1 MNKTYDSYASILS
14 TRSLSMGDTV
24 FFKNAKLSF
33 RVGTGGYH
41 FVSDGTYS
49 HTNLINLL
57 TKLGFKSIKSPA
69 VIYCDILGIPLTP
82 MDIFSGNGF
91 VSFTFYKLVKHL
103 LMIDDSLACSWHYS
117 DNPLT
122 LCSDTSVSYGD
133 VICLKKKDGDYIRLR
148 VSNHHF
154 INLDYPEQ
162 KQGVFEYLG
171 IKTPMAFGRDTYGY
185 RPLNEGTG
193 NFPFPH
199 YKKNDWVAATKMAI
213 ALVTSARDK
222 MRNTGEVQ
230 VKFPTSKLGNPCG
243 EISLRLQDEIEVKPM
258 SPPTGKLDYLD
269 FTYNYNANTLRSRPR
284 LTYTPYWTIGYIDS
298 KTLTRPRVTSK
309 PSSSVFTGLK
319 STFYSDTIID
329 IKRCEAELRKNRKTT
344 IR

>member
-14 TRSLSMGDTV
+14 TRSLNMGDTV

-33 RVGTGGYH
+33 RVGTGGDH
-41 FVSDGTYS
+41 FISQGNDTP

-57 TKLGFKSIKSPA
+57 TKLGFKGIKSPA

-103 LMIDDSLACSWHYS
+103 LMIDDSLECSWHYS
-117 DNPLT
+117 DNLLT
-122 LCSDTSVSYGD
+122 LCSETSVSYGD
-133 VICLKKKDGDYIRLR
+133 VICLKKKEGDYIRLR

-185 RPLNEGTG
+185 RPLNEGTI
-193 NFPFPH
+193 NFPH
-199 YKKNDWVAATKMAI
+199 YKKNDWEAATKMAV
-213 ALVTSARDK
+213 ALITSARDK

-230 VKFPTSKLGNPCG
+230 VKFPTSKLNPCR
-243 EISLRLQDEIEVKPM
+243 EIPLRLQDEIEVKPM
-258 SPPTGKLDYLD
+258 SPPTGKIYYLD
-269 FTYNYNANTLRSRPR
+269 FTYNYNANTLRFRPR
-284 LTYTPYWTIGYIDS
+284 LTYTPYWTIGNYYPQS
-298 KTLTRPRVTSK
+298 TTLTRPRVTSK
-309 PSSSVFTGLK
+309 PID
-319 STFYSDTIID
+319 SDTIID
-329 IKRCEAELRKNRKTT
+329 IKRREAFILKLRKNIKTT

>member
-14 TRSLSMGDTV
+14 TRSLNMGDTV

-33 RVGTGGYH
+33 KVGTGGDH
-41 FVSDGTYS
+41 FISQGNES

-57 TKLGFKSIKSPA
+57 TKLGFKGIKSPA

-154 INLDYPEQ
+154 INLDYPVQ
-162 KQGVFEYLG
+162 KRSVFEYLG

-185 RPLNEGTG
+185 RPLNEGTI
-193 NFPFPH
+193 NFPH
-199 YKKNDWVAATKMAI
+199 YKKNDWLAATKMAV
-213 ALVTSARDK
+213 ALITSARDK
-222 MRNTGEVQ
+222 MRNTGECQ
-230 VKFPTSKLGNPCG
+230 VKFPTSKGNPCG
-243 EISLRLQDEIEVKPM
+243 EIPLKFEVKPM
-258 SPPTGKLDYLD
+258 SPPTGKIYYLD
-269 FTYNYNANTLRSRPR
+269 FTYNYNAKTLRSRPR
-284 LTYTPYWTIGYIDS
+284 LTYTTYWTIGNYYPQS
-298 KTLTRPRVTSK
+298 TTLTRPRVTSK
-309 PSSSVFTGLK
+309 PID
-319 STFYSDTIID
+319 SDTIID
-329 IKRCEAELRKNRKTT
+329 IKRREAFILKLRKNIKTT

>member
-1 MNKTYDSYASILS
+1 
-14 TRSLSMGDTV
+14 MGETV
-24 FFKNAKLSF
+24 FFKNANLSF
-33 RVGTGGYH
+33 RVGSGGDH
-41 FVSDGTYS
+41 FINQDVSWDEQTKF
-49 HTNLINLL
+49 TNLL
-57 TKLGFKSIKSPA
+57 TKLGFKDPYLRSEIFSN
-69 VIYCDILGIPLTP
+69 ILGHPKTA
-82 MDIFSGNGF
+82 MDIFTGDGF
-91 VSFTFYKLVKHL
+91 VPFTFHKLVKHL
-103 LMIDDSLACSWHYS
+103 LMIDDSLACSWHKSS
-117 DNPLT
+117 DALALST
-122 LCSDTSVSYGD
+122 QGVSYGD
-133 VICLKKKDGDYIRLR
+133 LIFLKKKDGDYIRLR

-171 IKTPMAFGRDTYGY
+171 IKTPMAFGRENYGY

-222 MRNTGEVQ
+222 MKNTGEVQ

-243 EISLRLQDEIEVKPM
+243 EIPLRLQDEIEVKPM

-269 FTYNYNANTLRSRPR
+269 FTYNYNAKTLRSRLR
-284 LTYTPYWTIGYIDS
+284 LTYTPHWTIGNYYPQNT
-298 KTLTRPRVTSK
+298 TLTRPRVTSK
-309 PSSSVFTGLK
+309 PYSVPID
-319 STFYSDTIID
+319 SDTIID
-329 IKRCEAELRKNRKTT
+329 TKRREAFTMKLRKNRKTT

>member
-1 MNKTYDSYASILS
+1 
-14 TRSLSMGDTV
+14 MGDTV

-33 RVGTGGYH
+33 RVGTGGDH

-57 TKLGFKSIKSPA
+57 TKLGLKGIREVRRGFQKSPA

-91 VSFTFYKLVKHL
+91 VSFTFYKLVKQL

-133 VICLKKKDGDYIRLR
+133 VILLKKKDGDYIRLR

-222 MRNTGEVQ
+222 MKNTGEVQ

-243 EISLRLQDEIEVKPM
+243 EIPLRLQDEIEVKPM

-269 FTYNYNANTLRSRPR
+269 FTYNYNAKTLRSRLR
-284 LTYTPYWTIGYIDS
+284 LTYTPHWTIGNYYPQNT
-298 KTLTRPRVTSK
+298 TLTRPRVTSK
-309 PSSSVFTGLK
+309 PYSVPID
-319 STFYSDTIID
+319 SDTIID
-329 IKRCEAELRKNRKTT
+329 TKRREAFTMKLRKNRKTT